1 MSVDPPALRTATTV
15 AFASSPA
22 LANVSTAITA
32 LIATPALEAL
42 LLVAVAWS
50 TGTRALEATA
60 YAGVAVAFGLSVMG
74 GAVQQVTLDR
84 QLGVL
89 HDMMS
94 FRRLSMPYWISRIGV
109 PFTLGLVPA
118 VAGCGA
124 VYALSGAASPSGF
137 LVALVGTALCA
148 LSGALVGSAAATA
161 SIALDDPYL
170 VTNVGSVLLMVTSGV
185 VVPLS
190 ALPTWLATLAQAL
203 PLTNAVAMIRDGAF
217 TWQRVVLE
225 LVVASAWCAVGA
237 AISAR
242 VWRSVRAG
250 RREEVW

>member
-1 MSVDPPALRTATTV
+1 MSVDTAALRTATKV
-15 AFASSPA
+15 AFASSSA
-22 LANVSTAITA
+22 LANASTTVTA
-32 LIATPALEAL
+32 LILTPALEVL
-42 LLVAVAWS
+42 LFVAVAWS
-50 TGTRALEATA
+50 TGTRALEGTA
-60 YAGVAVAFGLSVMG
+60 YASVAVAFGLGVMG
-74 GAVQQVTLDR
+74 GAVEQVTLDR

-89 HDMMS
+89 HDMLS
-94 FRRLSMPYWISRIGV
+94 FRRLSVPYWISRVGV

-124 VYALSGAASPSGF
+124 VYALSGRDSVSRL
-137 LVALVGTALCA
+137 LVALGGAALCA

-161 SIALDDPYL
+161 SIALAAPYL
-170 VTNVGSVLLMVTSGV
+170 GTNVGHVLRMVTAGV

-190 ALPTWLATLAQAL
+190 ALPTWLASLAQAL

-217 TWQRVVLE
+217 TWQRVILE
-225 LVVASAWCAVGA
+225 LVVASAWCALGA
-237 AISAR
+237 TISAR